1 MQWNFHTA
9 MLNWSTYVL
18 MYVVNVVGLGRRGG
32 EGGAGRNTARPLPSC
47 RCELTV
53 AAAAELGNISSFGA
67 FYRER
72 MNWTPLC
79 PLSCICKKLKVNS
92 AAMFL
97 YVLSI
102 AQMRQGPRNDSSAS
116 ECPRV
121 IHHNCFYPLVYL
133 LIHSKAK
140 PQYDHI
146 TNVTSC

>member
-1 MQWNFHTA
+1 
-9 MLNWSTYVL
+9 
-18 MYVVNVVGLGRRGG
+18 MYVVNVVELGRRGG
-32 EGGAGRNTARPLPSC
+32 RERCRKEYSQTAPVMQMRVDGCGSC
-47 RCELTV
+47 GIGEHF
-53 AAAAELGNISSFGA
+53 EFGA

-97 YVLSI
+97 YVLSVT
-102 AQMRQGPRNDSSAS
+102 QMRQGPRNDSSAS